1 MAFHHETGVLM
12 HVMQQHKKLT
22 HHFWKKNAHTQRQVL
37 RKVHE
42 PAAFSHLCKILLYS
56 LRSIIH
62 SLACISNYQMSSAA
76 FQQLLWRIPHGAKT
90 QNKTKNQQQK
100 TLMAAISNT
109 RGWHDFSSF
118 CVFFSLILSPSLA
131 VINQWSCRRTSAP
144 SVPINLPPR
153 PMCHVRVRQ
162 LAQVTSSCT
171 GPRARLSLRQP
182 AQARNSQDKLSAA

>member
-1 MAFHHETGVLM
+1 MRQVFSCMSCSSIKSSLITFE
-12 HVMQQHKKLT
+12 
-22 HHFWKKNAHTQRQVL
+22 KKNAHTQRQVL

-90 QNKTKNQQQK
+90 QNKTKNQKQK

-109 RGWHDFSSF
+109 RG
-118 CVFFSLILSPSLA
+118 
-131 VINQWSCRRTSAP
+131 
-144 SVPINLPPR
+144 
-153 PMCHVRVRQ
+153 
-162 LAQVTSSCT
+162 
-171 GPRARLSLRQP
+171 
-182 AQARNSQDKLSAA
+182 